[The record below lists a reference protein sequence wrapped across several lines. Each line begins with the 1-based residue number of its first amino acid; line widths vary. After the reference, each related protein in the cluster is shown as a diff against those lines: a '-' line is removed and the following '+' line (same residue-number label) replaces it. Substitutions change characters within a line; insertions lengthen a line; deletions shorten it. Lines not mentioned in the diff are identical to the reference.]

1 MTNVTYLDSR
11 KNNNNDVVSS
21 NWDVFVDVVTIFG
34 LGLLMLLV
42 MLSYTKNIT
51 YFVMIISGYFIMNN
65 IYTVIYMSLNNDHVI
80 AQSIQHRILLFMSI
94 YNIFLGI
101 FMVVMAL
108 TVNKWRMF

>member
-11 KNNNNDVVSS
+11 KNNNVVVSS

-34 LGLLMLLV
+34 LGLVMLLI

-51 YFVMIISGYFIMNN
+51 YFVMIISTYFIINN
-65 IYTVIYMSLNNDHVI
+65 MYTVLYMSLNNDYVI
-80 AQSIQHRILLFMSI
+80 TQSIQHRVLLFMSV
-94 YNIFLGI
+94 YNVFLGI
-101 FMVVMAL
+101 FMIVMAL

>member
-1 MTNVTYLDSR
+1 MTNVTYIDSR
-11 KNNNNDVVSS
+11 KNNNNVVVSS
-21 NWDVFVDVVTIFG
+21 NWDVFVDVITIFG

-51 YFVMIISGYFIMNN
+51 YFVIIISGYFIMNN
-65 IYTVIYMSLNNDHVI
+65 IYAVIYMSLNNDNVI

-94 YNIFLGI
+94 YNIFLGL
-101 FMVVMAL
+101 FMIVMAL